1 MIILCSTDEKV
12 RERWRGFLD
21 GLDMLSVC
29 TTIDH
34 VAELVTE
41 HRDAIVLQHLKGPE
55 ADGLATVTAFI
66 QAQPAVKVI
75 ACVDLPNDD
84 HGLALLK
91 AGVYGYCN
99 TWMAASQLQLAI
111 EQVRAGEAWVG
122 RSLILRLI
130 RGLAPATQSESAST
144 GAEWLLGL
152 TEREREVALLI
163 GEGNSNK
170 LIATALE
177 ITERT
182 VKAHLSAIFRKTGC
196 KDRIQLALLATQASP
211 DAYSKLGS

>member
-12 RERWRGFLD
+12 RERWLVFLD
-21 GLDMLSVC
+21 GIDMLSVC
-29 TTIDH
+29 TNIDYIP
-34 VAELVTE
+34 AMLSE
-41 HRDAIVLQHLKGPE
+41 HRDAIVLQHLKEPE
-55 ADGLATVTAFI
+55 TDGLASITAII
-66 QAQPAVKVI
+66 QAQPAARII

-84 HGLALLK
+84 QGLALLK

-99 TWMAASQLQLAI
+99 TWIAAAQLQLVI
-111 EQVRAGEAWVG
+111 EQVKAGEAWVG

-130 RGLAPATQSESAST
+130 RGLAPATASEPAST
-144 GAEWLLGL
+144 GQEWLHGL
-152 TEREREVALLI
+152 TEREREVAILI

-170 LIATALE
+170 LIATALG

-211 DAYSKLGS
+211 NAYSKLGS